1 MKFNIHVLKNETC
14 TQLIKPSLIS
24 EKILHSSVYVHGIA
38 VECIDFIALSLRFLD
53 INLKEK
59 RVLNLKPGEA

>member
-1 MKFNIHVLKNETC
+1 
-14 TQLIKPSLIS
+14 
-24 EKILHSSVYVHGIA
+24 VHGIA